1 MTYKL
6 LWQDNFDQDGFL
18 DPDIWTIETGGS
30 GFGNNEAQFYT
41 NQEKNI
47 FVKDHMLHIQAHKE
61 NYENRNYTSGKL
73 VTYQKKHIKY
83 GRIEVEAKLP
93 KGKGTWP
100 AIWLLGENKKET
112 GWPLC
117 GEIDLIEH
125 IGRRP
130 GQFHFSLHT
139 KSFNHKN
146 NNHLTYVYEDLSLL
160 DGFQVFSI
168 EWDEKQISFYINN
181 RQMATFKKS
190 KNATVEDWPYDQPF
204 YLIINLAIGGHW
216 GGDIDDNIFPVE
228 LNIKSVKVYERSGS

>member
-1 MTYKL
+1 MNYKL
-6 LWQDNFDQDGFL
+6 LWQDTFEKEGNL
-18 DPDIWTIETGGS
+18 DPDIWTIETGGH
-30 GFGNNEAQFYT
+30 GFGNNESQFYT

-47 FVKDHMLHIQAHKE
+47 FVKDQMLHIAAHKE
-61 NYENRNYTSGKL
+61 AYEHRNYTSAKIS
-73 VTYQKKHIKY
+73 TYQKKHIRY

-100 AIWLLGENKKET
+100 AIWLLGENKKEA

-130 GQFHFSLHT
+130 GQFHFSLHS
-139 KSFNHKN
+139 KSFNHRK

-160 DGFQVFSI
+160 EGFQIFSI
-168 EWDEKQISFYINN
+168 DWDEKQISFYINN
-181 RQMATFKKS
+181 KLMATFKKS
-190 KNATVEDWPYDQPF
+190 NGASIEDWPFDQPF

-216 GGDIDDNIFPVE
+216 GGDIDDQIFPVE
-228 LNIKSVKVYERSGS
+228 LQIKSVKVYERSES